1 MRKVLGIVLALLG
14 AAAPTSGWAD
24 DRATAL
30 AVVEQAIKAH
40 GGAEALNKMHKRS
53 RSGEGV
59 IRLGGEAP
67 FKTEETVHFPDRC
80 RMSLDVERARLI
92 VVLNGDKGWMLTGD
106 GTAQEMNK
114 QTLSERR
121 EELYVW
127 WLMTLTPL
135 LKDGFELKPLA
146 DAKVNDREAAVVKV
160 SRKGRSDL
168 RLYFDKKSGLLVK
181 IARRATEAGV
191 ALNKEY
197 LYSDHKDFDG
207 AKMPGKEVI
216 TMNGSKLSE
225 VKFTRCK
232 ALDRVEDKT
241 FDKP

>member
-1 MRKVLGIVLALLG
+1 MRNISGIVLALLW
-14 AAAPTSGWAD
+14 AAAPPSAWAD
-24 DRATAL
+24 DRAKAL
-30 AVVEQAIKAH
+30 AVIEQAIKAH

-53 RSGEGV
+53 RSGEGAV
-59 IRLGGEAP
+59 LLDGEAP
-67 FKTEETVHFPDRC
+67 LKTEETVSLPDRC
-80 RMSLDVERARLI
+80 RANMDFGRVRL
-92 VVLNGDKGWMLTGD
+92 VLVLNGDKGWVQNGGRTEALTK
-106 GTAQEMNK
+106 E
-114 QTLSERR
+114 TLAERR

-127 WLMTLTPL
+127 WAMTLTPL

-146 DAKVNDREAAVVKV
+146 DAKVNDREAAVVKA
-160 SRKGRSDL
+160 SRKDHADL
-168 RLYFDKKSGLLVK
+168 RLFFDKKSGLLVK
-181 IARRATEAGV
+181 IARRANEAGV